1 MYLGNGLIAPDVE
14 STLIFGKPE
23 VIPVAEVG
31 RITDGYQMFQPEA
44 LPPETV
50 FVTTPWPEPV
60 ETLPMPIPTEIAPTK
75 FPMLLAG
82 LGLFALLSKPAPR
95 RRRRK

>member
-1 MYLGNGLIAPDVE
+1 MYLGNGLIVPDVE

-23 VIPVAEVG
+23 GVSTEWATSG
-31 RITDGYQMFQPEA
+31 GYQYQSA